1 MDMSIREKWEQKENL
16 SSHES
21 LIWIYN
27 NWRESSIV
35 VKKNYNLLSF
45 GTIYYLFKGV
55 QSLRVI
61 KIGVY
66 ISLMVPDGTSWDF

>member
-1 MDMSIREKWEQKENL
+1 MDMSTREKWEQKENL

-55 QSLRVI
+55 QS
-61 KIGVY
+61 
-66 ISLMVPDGTSWDF
+66 